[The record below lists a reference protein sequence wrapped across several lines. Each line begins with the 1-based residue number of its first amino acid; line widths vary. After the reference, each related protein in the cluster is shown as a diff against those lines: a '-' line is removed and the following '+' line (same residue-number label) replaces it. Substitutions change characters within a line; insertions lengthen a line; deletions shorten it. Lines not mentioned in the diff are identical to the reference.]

1 MSTMDEFAVDADS
14 PNVRI
19 APSTESLVT
28 TKLPDAVSAFIDILC
43 VCSVRYIRHLRA
55 DPSFNRSFIS
65 SHSTGPALVFSGESP
80 SALQNFL
87 ELLATKNHRLPYRH
101 LFGTSSNP
109 YQHDEPRLIEAH
121 SRSDVEA
128 RRCLQAFYN
137 AWIKNDLTWEEDEN
151 LMDQLPIL
159 IELNQTNLN
168 ELETILTD
176 EPSYEPNK
184 PGRKIRD
191 ATDYAFNLMPVSF
204 ADVAKRLDLSR
215 ILNLPDDHVES
226 AHWLVHT
233 LKTHA
238 WWFEAV
244 AEGRPSTTMPMN
256 DPKWLA
262 TCSTVSEQ
270 ASLRGSSTGL
280 KPYCNRTEFRTRTAR
295 AVCGNCWRR
304 VIESGSHFY
313 SGGYL

>member
-1 MSTMDEFAVDADS
+1 MRNSKCSGCNEPLWVDISDTSYNGSMRRLSTSWKAQREGVWLVDEGHYQGVLAFASPTDS
-14 PNVRI
+14 SDVQG
-19 APSTESLVT
+19 
-28 TKLPDAVSAFIDILC
+28 
-43 VCSVRYIRHLRA
+43 
-55 DPSFNRSFIS
+55 
-65 SHSTGPALVFSGESP
+65 SHSPHQRDQPTPR
-80 SALQNFL
+80 
-87 ELLATKNHRLPYRH
+87 RLPGH
-101 LFGTSSNP
+101 
-109 YQHDEPRLIEAH
+109 H
-121 SRSDVEA
+121 
-128 RRCLQAFYN
+128 
-137 AWIKNDLTWEEDEN
+137 

-238 WWFEAV
+238 WLFEAV